1 MSASNYYFFKSFTKQ
16 MVIRKRIIAIRV
28 QSPSNLQLSTM
39 ANGSNSS
46 NIQRKLGVFSKSS
59 FWADV
64 FYAFLTIGFVAN
76 DVEETSN

>member
-1 MSASNYYFFKSFTKQ
+1 MGASNYCFFKSFTKQ
-16 MVIRKRIIAIRV
+16 QMVAYVKESLRSGFKVRQIYFY
-28 QSPSNLQLSTM
+28 
-39 ANGSNSS
+39 GSNSS
-46 NIQRKLGVFSKSS
+46 HIRRKLGVFSTKSS